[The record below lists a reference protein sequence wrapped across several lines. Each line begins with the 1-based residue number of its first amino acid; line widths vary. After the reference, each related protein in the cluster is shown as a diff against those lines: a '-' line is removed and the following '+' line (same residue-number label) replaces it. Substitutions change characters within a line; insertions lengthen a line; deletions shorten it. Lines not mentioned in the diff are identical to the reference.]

1 MNPISF
7 YLVTDTHYFEN
18 ELGAEGKA
26 FEKTMSTEQYFM
38 KESSAIIKST
48 FERIGEDKDTDIVII
63 PGDLTKNGEKESH
76 KSFIK
81 ELYYLHHYR

>member
-1 MNPISF
+1 MKPVNF

-26 FEKTMSTEQYFM
+26 FERNMETEQYFVR
-38 KESSAIIKST
+38 ESSAIVKST
-48 FERIGEDKDTDIVII
+48 FARISEDKETDIVII

-76 KSFIK
+76 ISFIK
-81 ELYYLHHYR
+81 ELYKL